1 MLKPVST
8 INYYL
13 SSLPTLIKG
22 INLSY
27 IPYVLFKKPIL
38 IKLKKE
44 KLEFYVQGIMDIW
57 IVKEV
62 VLDRCYERVRK
73 IQQNDFVIDIGAS
86 IGDFSILASK
96 EAKFVYSY
104 EINKAR
110 ISLMEKNIRIN
121 NCKNIKLF
129 EKRARTLDSIFE
141 ENKIRKCNFLKID
154 CEGCEYEIFKN
165 TSPKYL
171 SRIDF
176 IALEAHTFNK
186 KMVTEYKNLIL
197 MLKQNKF
204 KTREE
209 VNPVHSHIKLL
220 FASK

>member
-1 MLKPVST
+1 MTFPGIRGGLSINTPSKSKP
-8 INYYL
+8 IRIILFL
-13 SSLPTLIKG
+13 S
-22 INLSY
+22 INLIY
-27 IPYVLFKKPIL
+27 F
-38 IKLKKE
+38 
-44 KLEFYVQGIMDIW
+44 
-57 IVKEV
+57 
-62 VLDRCYERVRK
+62 
-73 IQQNDFVIDIGAS
+73 
-86 IGDFSILASK
+86 
-96 EAKFVYSY
+96 Y

-171 SRIDF
+171 SRIEF

-220 FASK
+220 F